1 MATLVDEN
9 NRKTDGVEQRI
20 AMRLRDAD
28 VGAPV
33 AEVMRDL
40 MAAGLDHIPLPGHG
54 ATLKRWQALER
65 VARHDLG
72 LVKLYEGHT
81 DALAILQEI
90 DVHPP
95 SSAATLRAV
104 WASEARAE
112 PMTIRSVEG
121 TRAIIGGRKSWC
133 SGARVVD
140 EGLMTAVDP
149 TGKRWLVAVKL
160 SAAGIT
166 IDETRWNAV
175 GMRGSAS
182 FDVVCDGVDARV
194 VGASGAYLERR
205 GFWHGGAGIAACWF
219 GAAASIGARVRD
231 LQRGRDDV
239 HALAHL
245 GAIDATLASGAALL
259 REAAAAIDLAPG
271 RDAMRIALRAR
282 GAVSDVCE
290 GVIHHAMRAIGA
302 GPLCNEADL
311 AQRVADLPIFIRQ
324 SRAEHD
330 QVAQA
335 RALLADEREMRDVG
349 WAL

>member
-1 MATLVDEN
+1 MARVDDYEK
-9 NRKTDGVEQRI
+9 KTEGVEHRI
-20 AMRLRDAD
+20 AVRLRDAE
-28 VGAPV
+28 VAAPV
-33 AEVMRDL
+33 GEVMRDL
-40 MAAGLDHIPLPGHG
+40 MAVGLDHIPLPGHG
-54 ATLKRWQALER
+54 ATLRRWQALER
-65 VARHDLG
+65 VARHDLA

-81 DALAILQEI
+81 DALAILHEI

-104 WASEARAE
+104 WASEARVE
-112 PMTIRSVEG
+112 PLTIRSVEG
-121 TRAIIGGRKSWC
+121 TRAVVDGRKSWC

-149 TGKRWLVAVKL
+149 SGRRWLVAVKL
-160 SAAGIT
+160 AAAGIA

-182 FDVVCDGVDARV
+182 YDVVCDGVEARV
-194 VGASGAYLERR
+194 VGAAGAYLERR

-219 GAAASIGARVRD
+219 GAAAAIGARVRD

-245 GAIDATLASGAALL
+245 GAIDATLACGAALL
-259 REAAAAIDLAPG
+259 REAAAAIDRAPA

-282 GAVSDVCE
+282 GAISDVCE
-290 GVIHHAMRAIGA
+290 GVIHHAMRALGA

-311 AQRVADLPIFIRQ
+311 ARRVADLPIFIRQ

-335 RALLADEREMRDVG
+335 RAILADEREMRDIG